1 MMLKYAR
8 RVTVF
13 ETAAAEI
20 SPINPA
26 GAQGFE
32 KTPGADAE
40 DVLHRAGMIIGC
52 TDHMQTP
59 GTEFQE

>member
-26 GAQGFE
+26 GAQGFG
-32 KTPGADAE
+32 KTAGADA
-40 DVLHRAGMIIGC
+40 GGC
-52 TDHMQTP
+52 AAQRWDD
-59 GTEFQE
+59 